1 MVTPVYLCFD
11 SDLASSLFSVIS
23 NFGRSPFDKVITNRY
38 KPNNLALSKRISA
51 VRSVSFLLILV
62 LVTSA
67 FSVIYPQEKKIDPYE
82 LNLEELGKVVVTGS
96 KKERLISSVTQKVDV
111 INHQEINQIFC
122 PKRNLSELI
131 QYLPGASVQV
141 LSRNDA
147 NWGAYGGIGPKYN
160 TYLINGLSMDGFVD
174 PMSLDKS
181 IIQRIEVQRGPASV
195 LYPNYLSQ
203 DFAGNQSPLAGTI
216 NLILKENIS
225 IPRTS
230 LDLGYGIYNSY
241 HIRVNH
247 ENNFDFLNLFAGI
260 SLDKSDYTNYGL
272 RDSWLDM
279 TDNPGY
285 KKTKFYLGGVFFL
298 DNLHQH
304 KLLAFANRT
313 LHDGDFGRPNRNY
326 DNAYTLANFGYTGEF
341 SDELSL
347 ALRTGLRLYNRSY
360 ENDNYT
366 PQNQNFSL
374 NSTDEIKQS
383 IIPIDLSLSYTHLEG
398 SNLTLGGNF
407 QHASYL
413 TANQPVN
420 FGKVTGNDASAQ
432 YIGFFVQEEL
442 MIDKFTLR
450 IGGRYSNISYEQDRV
465 GGFEPGLRNQSWSS
479 LIWSSGIKYRVSD
492 DFTLFANAGNSF
504 LTPSLKS
511 SGGTLRLED
520 KLVPGKTG
528 QLPNPDLKH
537 EDGIS
542 IDLGSDL
549 FLWSTLN
556 LSGRIFYS
564 SISDAI
570 IEIVISQNP
579 SQTMSINAGGT
590 TLAQGFELSL
600 KSSNNEF
607 LSWFAN
613 LTVIDSKIS
622 SPDLPD
628 EDNAEV
634 PFVPPV
640 TANAGFTLYLPH
652 QINFHLWVHY
662 SGKLYDSNSKITRLA
677 FEPKE
682 VINSRISK
690 KVILNN
696 LEFLVYLNLHNLSDN
711 RFILPWQFRDT
722 GFGYDL
728 GIITSF

>member
-51 VRSVSFLLILV
+51 VRSVSFLLILC

-160 TYLINGLSMDGFVD
+160 TYLINGLSLDGFVD

-450 IGGRYSNISYEQDRV
+450 IGGRYSNISYEQDMV
-465 GGFEPGLRNQSWSS
+465 GGFEPGLPNQSWSS
-479 LIWSSGIKYRVSD
+479 LIWSSGIKFRVSD
-492 DFTLFANAGNSF
+492 DFSLFANAGNSF

-564 SISDAI
+564 RISDAI

-600 KSSNNEF
+600 KSSNDEF

-640 TANAGFTLYLPH
+640 TANAGFTLYLPY
-652 QINFHLWVHY
+652 QINFHLWLHY
-662 SGKLYDSNSKITRLA
+662 SGKFYDSNSKISRLA

-682 VINSRISK
+682 VINSRVSK

-696 LEFLVYLNLHNLSDN
+696 LEFLIYLNLYNLSDN
-711 RFILPWQFRDT
+711 RFFLPWQFRDT